1 MDTTIRSNTLTSG
14 AMPGN
19 SDSPLNKASSGAH
32 AAVDSIAS
40 AADDAARKAKPAIDK
55 VASMA
60 HQVVDKA
67 VGAAAPTADW
77 IGEQGESLKA
87 AQKKLV
93 ADTCSYV
100 SAHPLQSL
108 GIAIAA
114 GYLIGR
120 VLR

>member
-1 MDTTIRSNTLTSG
+1 MDTTIRNN
-14 AMPGN
+14 N
-19 SDSPLNKASSGAH
+19 SDGQLNKASGGAH
-32 AAVDSIAS
+32 AAVDSIAN
-40 AADDAARKAKPAIDK
+40 AADEAARKAKPAIDK

-60 HQVVDKA
+60 HQAVDKA
-67 VGAAAPTADW
+67 VGAAEPTAEW
-77 IGEQGESLKA
+77 LAEQGDSLKA

-114 GYLIGR
+114 GFLIGR
-120 VLR
+120 VMR